1 MSGSNPTTADFLLNL
16 RTPEL
21 PELGAGP
28 RAGRQS
34 ARGLNTVLTA
44 WFATHATPPD
54 AALRLRALTLLYHD
68 EHDAAH
74 DIVQDLTDR
83 DGALIHAL
91 LHRREPDYWNA
102 KYWFRRTDEHP
113 VYLALANRVK
123 ALSGSPEEA
132 QWARQLTLPG
142 AFDPFAFVDLCEQVA
157 RQPAHDPQVAWLRRV
172 QQAEF
177 EAVAEHLLS
186 A

>member
-1 MSGSNPTTADFLLNL
+1 MTGSNPTTADFLRFL
-16 RTPEL
+16 RTSEPPEL
-21 PELGAGP
+21 DAGP
-28 RAGRQS
+28 RAGVLS
-34 ARGLNTVLTA
+34 ARGLNSDLDA
-44 WFATHATPPD
+44 WFAAHAVSPE

-74 DIVQDLTDR
+74 DLVQDLTDR

-113 VYLALANRVK
+113 VYLALATRVK
-123 ALSGSPEEA
+123 ALCGSPDEV
-132 QWARQLTLPG
+132 QLARQLTLPG
-142 AFDPFAFVDLCEQVA
+142 AFDPHAFVDLCEQVA
-157 RQPAHDPQVAWLRRV
+157 RRPLPDPQVDWLQRV

>member
-1 MSGSNPTTADFLLNL
+1 MSGSNPTTADFLRFL
-16 RTPEL
+16 RTSEL

-28 RAGRQS
+28 RAGVQS
-34 ARGLNTVLTA
+34 ARGLNAVLDA
-44 WFATHATPPD
+44 WFAAHAVAPEIAT
-54 AALRLRALTLLYHD
+54 RLRALTLLYHD

-123 ALSGSPEEA
+123 ALSGEPDEA
-132 QWARQLTLPG
+132 KMARQLTLPG

-157 RQPAHDPQVAWLRRV
+157 RQPATDPQVAWLRRV